1 MSHQGRSLL
10 LKQNFMAIKY
20 YLYTRKSTEDDDHQ
34 IMSIEAQLFELREYA
49 RRENLEIL
57 EEFTESKSAKK
68 PGREKFA
75 ELMEKIENN
84 DGVGILAWHPDR
96 LARNSVD
103 GGKIIYLVDTK
114 KIVSLKFPTFWFEPT
129 PQGLFMLQVAFGQS
143 KYYTDNLSENINR
156 GFRQK
161 IRRGE
166 WPTKA
171 PFGYVNNFKTRTIEP
186 HPFQSKVVVKAFEEF
201 ATGKYTYESLA
212 YFMAE
217 LGVETKNRTPLG
229 KASIWRMLSNRAYL
243 GLTKHKGEYFEG
255 SFASILSPA
264 IFEAVQKVLKRKAR
278 PRKSKQALNFPL
290 TGMLT
295 CGECGCAITGCNV
308 ISKSGGLF
316 RYYRCTKKKGKCS
329 QGSLQEHQLAG
340 QIKQQLQKITVDNV
354 WTDKMLQQILVWEKE
369 ENSSSQTSVQNIKNS
384 LSEIQDKLNRL
395 VSGYIDQEIPK
406 EIYLAKK
413 EELLKQ
419 KLALNQ
425 SLKDFGHEGTI
436 WIKPLREWI
445 FALKKATSVA
455 SSDNLSELGQ
465 IVRKVGLN
473 PTFLD
478 KTIILPFR
486 PPWNLCAET
495 LTQTA
500 FPPAC
505 NGSEATQKNSAFKKS
520 FPWWRCRELNPGP
533 KLIHFPIIHKIS

>member
-1 MSHQGRSLL
+1 
-10 LKQNFMAIKY
+10 
-20 YLYTRKSTEDDDHQ
+20 
-34 IMSIEAQLFELREYA
+34 MSIEAQLFELREYA

-57 EEFTESKSAKK
+57 EEFIESKSAKK

-75 ELMEKIENN
+75 ELMDKVENS

-171 PFGYVNNFKTRTIEP
+171 PLGYINNFKTHTIEP
-186 HPFQSKVVVKAFEEF
+186 HPFQFKIVVRAFEEF

-212 YFMAE
+212 DFMAE

-255 SFASILSPA
+255 SFAPIISPA

-278 PRKSKQALNFPL
+278 PRKSKQALDFPL
-290 TGMLT
+290 TGLLT

-308 ISKSGGLF
+308 IGKSGGHF

-329 QGSLQEHQLAG
+329 QGCLQEKHLAERL
-340 QIKQQLQKITVDNV
+340 KQELQKVVIKDE

-369 ENSSSQTSVQNIKNS
+369 ETSSSQTSVKNIKNS

-395 VSGYIDQEIPK
+395 VSAYIDQEIPK
-406 EIYLAKK
+406 DIYLVKK
-413 EELLKQ
+413 EDLLKQ

-425 SLKDFGHEGTI
+425 SLKDFGHEGAI

-465 IVRKVGLN
+465 IVRSVGLN

-486 PPWNLCAET
+486 PPWSLCAEI
-495 LTQTA
+495 LTQNGFRRGPNA
-500 FPPAC
+500 EKNDVPP
-505 NGSEATQKNSAFKKS
+505 QKNLQSS
-520 FPWWRCRELNPGP
+520 LWWRCRELNPGP
-533 KLIHFPIIHKIS
+533 GLVYFPIVHKISQLNGLDDRS

>member
-1 MSHQGRSLL
+1 
-10 LKQNFMAIKY
+10 MATKY

-68 PGREKFA
+68 PGREIFA
-75 ELMEKIENN
+75 ELMEKIESS

-171 PFGYVNNFKTRTIEP
+171 PFGYTNNFRTRTIEP
-186 HPFQSKVVVKAFEEF
+186 HPFQSKVIVRAFEEF

-212 YFMAE
+212 DFMLE

-243 GLTKHKGEYFEG
+243 GFTKHKGEYFEG
-255 SFASILSPA
+255 SFEAIMTPA
-264 IFEAVQKVLKRKAR
+264 LFQAVQTVLKRKAHS
-278 PRKSKQALNFPL
+278 RKSKQGLNFPL
-290 TGMLT
+290 TGLFT
-295 CGECGCAITGCNV
+295 CGQCGCAITACNV
-308 ISKSGGLF
+308 VNRHGKLF
-316 RYYRCTKKKGKCS
+316 RYYRCTRKKGDCR
-329 QGSLQEHQLAG
+329 QGTLQEKYFAG
-340 QIKQQLQKITVDNV
+340 QIKQELQKIAVGGV
-354 WTDKMLQQILVWEKE
+354 WTDKMLEQVSVWEKE
-369 ENSSSQTSVQNIKNS
+369 ENSSSQNSVQNLKNS

-395 VSGYIDQEIPK
+395 VSAYIDQEIPK

-413 EELLKQ
+413 EELLER
-419 KLALNQ
+419 KLMLSQ
-425 SLKDFGHEGTI
+425 GLKDLGHEGAI

-465 IVRKVGLN
+465 IVQRVGLN

-486 PPWNLCAET
+486 PPWSLCAEI

-505 NGSEATQKNSAFKKS
+505 NGSFVPKKNSAFEKS

-533 KLIHFPIIHKIS
+533 RLIYRPIIHKISQLNGLNDRS